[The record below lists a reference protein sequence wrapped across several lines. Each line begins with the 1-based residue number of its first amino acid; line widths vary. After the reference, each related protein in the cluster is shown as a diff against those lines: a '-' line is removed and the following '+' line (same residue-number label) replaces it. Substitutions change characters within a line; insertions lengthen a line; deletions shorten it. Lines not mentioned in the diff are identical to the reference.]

1 MRATLVT
8 RFQVPDTVLLTV
20 VTLCC
25 AASVY
30 NLLICVRETLYS
42 VNTPPSS
49 SPQRLATAMP
59 LSPSVTRTLL
69 GPSCRWNQAVI
80 VLE

>member
-42 VNTPPSS
+42 VNTPPLLL
-49 SPQRLATAMP
+49 PPAPGNRHATLP
-59 LSPSVTRTLL
+59 FCDQDSFGSLVS
-69 GPSCRWNQAVI
+69 
-80 VLE
+80 LEPGSNCS